1 MSLGGLLFSE
11 GSWKGCGC
19 GREGSLWGE
28 TEERGGRREQ
38 KGGGGVWGGSP
49 AKLSVRKATGLEDG
63 VGLGGQVTGY
73 ISLPYRIWGCPVL
86 TSAPLSLYSTLRL
99 TPPNRGFPSRG
110 TWSEVA

>member
-1 MSLGGLLFSE
+1 ML
-11 GSWKGCGC
+11 KGTQGC
-19 GREGSLWGE
+19 
-28 TEERGGRREQ
+28 
-38 KGGGGVWGGSP
+38 GGGVWGGSP